1 MDIVS
6 LAVFLVVTVG
16 GGLAIGYLARPGA
29 WYAGLDKPSFNPP
42 DWVFAPVWTILYVLI
57 AVAGWRVFTAAGG
70 ATARMAIMAMMA
82 WLAALLLNFLWSPVF
97 FGLRRP
103 AVALVVVI
111 ALLAAIVGFIILSW
125 PVDRVAAL
133 LFVPYVLWVAFAT
146 TLNAAVV
153 RLN

>member
-1 MDIVS
+1 MGIVS

-29 WYAGLDKPSFNPP
+29 WYAGLAKPSFNPP

-57 AVAGWRVFTAAGG
+57 AVAGWRVFGTPGGGTAMG
-70 ATARMAIMAMMA
+70 AWI
-82 WLAALLLNFLWSPVF
+82 AALALNSLWSPVF

-111 ALLAAIVGFIILSW
+111 ALLAAIVGFIILAW

-133 LFVPYVLWVAFAT
+133 LFLPYAVWVAFAT
-146 TLNAAVV
+146 ALNAAVV